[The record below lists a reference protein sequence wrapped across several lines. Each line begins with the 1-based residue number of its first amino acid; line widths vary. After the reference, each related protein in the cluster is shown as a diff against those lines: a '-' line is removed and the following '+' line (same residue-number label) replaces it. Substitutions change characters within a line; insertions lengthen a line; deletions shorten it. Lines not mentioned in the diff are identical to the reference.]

1 MEYLQLLRK
10 AFELKYGVRVDAE
23 DFVGSGFRDIN
34 GQMCLI
40 IIKRING
47 EYMHLTAL
55 EYFGISKIRP
65 ISISTTLKFYL
76 THVHSYYIGREVR
89 VLSAEVDGDYF
100 VVKSEHRLG
109 NTIVSTTTKF
119 TLDDLD
125 TVLYKFAESNL
136 GDMSLVSWYNNQV
149 DVLIKDGW
157 IYDDSNALDKIVCV
171 INSLK

>member
-40 IIKRING
+40 IIKSING

-76 THVHSYYIGREVR
+76 THVHSYYIGMEVR
-89 VLSAEVDGDYF
+89 IVSAEVDGDYF

-109 NTIVSTTTKF
+109 NTIVSTTTKHN
-119 TLDDLD
+119 LDELESI
-125 TVLYKFAESNL
+125 LYKFAESRL
-136 GDMSLVSWYNNQV
+136 GYMSLISWYNDQV
-149 DVLIKDGW
+149 DGAIKDGFLS
-157 IYDDSNALDKIVCV
+157 DDSSDLDKIVCV